1 MANGGQ
7 TSDRD
12 ASTWLPPG
20 MRDEPSTSPPA
31 NEDAGNGDQA
41 GDRDQWLAVPD
52 PDRKAPKPKRAENG
66 VRTEPSNGEPEDAEP
81 RDDEAAESS
90 IDEPEPRPL
99 SARRD
104 RGRSPRERWQASR
117 LRRAKEKLRAQDEV
131 IEELRAQ
138 VAFLESELKRSSR
151 TSKPKATD
159 RQPEKRRPAKGK
171 RAARPMEPSAGSTAE
186 PKAPRKA
193 RKRGQTLDLNSA
205 SFEELRELGLTI
217 TQSARVIAYRDT
229 RGGFGSLD
237 ELAEVPGFSRDTLG
251 DLRSQVQI

>member
-1 MANGGQ
+1 MVNGGR
-7 TSDRD
+7 TFDRD
-12 ASTWLPPG
+12 ASSWLPPG
-20 MRDEPSTSPPA
+20 MRDEPSTSPP
-31 NEDAGNGDQA
+31 GNGDAGHGDQA
-41 GDRDQWLAVPD
+41 SDLDQWLAVPD
-52 PDRKAPKPKRAENG
+52 PDRKAPRPKRAENG
-66 VRTEPSNGEPEDAEP
+66 VRAEPSDAEPDDAEP
-81 RDDEAAESS
+81 RDDEEADSS

-151 TSKPKATD
+151 TLKPKATD

>member
-7 TSDRD
+7 TPDRD

-20 MRDEPSTSPPA
+20 MRDEPSPSPPGD
-31 NEDAGNGDQA
+31 EDAGNGDQS

-151 TSKPKATD
+151 ASKPKATD
-159 RQPEKRRPAKGK
+159 RQPEKRRPAKAK
-171 RAARPMEPSAGSTAE
+171 RAARSKEPSAGSTAE
-186 PKAPRKA
+186 PKESRKA
-193 RKRGQTLDLNSA
+193 RRRGAALDLNSA
-205 SFEELRELGLTI
+205 SFEELRELGLTV

-237 ELAEVPGFSRDTLG
+237 DLAEVPGFSRDTLS
-251 DLRSQVQI
+251 DLRSQVQV